1 VCGRFDYLARDALHC
16 GVKISCDFDR
26 IMRFSKVH
34 TQASAVDTSQ
44 MCHVCLTCKPS
55 LPLKESL
62 QGLEVHVQVIDEE
75 ICFKA
80 SVHSNI
86 YELYHCRAQMHSNV
100 YNHRCVMF
108 PPHHHV
114 NDVGFSHSKLGMAG
128 TQHPVVPEPGIY

>member
-1 VCGRFDYLARDALHC
+1 
-16 GVKISCDFDR
+16 
-26 IMRFSKVH
+26 
-34 TQASAVDTSQ
+34 

-55 LPLKESL
+55 LPLRESL
-62 QGLEVHVQVIDEE
+62 QGLGVHVQVIDEE

-114 NDVGFSHSKLGMAG
+114 NVSVSAMAS
-128 TQHPVVPEPGIY
+128 

>member
-1 VCGRFDYLARDALHC
+1 VSCLSDMQAQSAAEGESARF
-16 GVKISCDFDR
+16 GG
-26 IMRFSKVH
+26 
-34 TQASAVDTSQ
+34 TW
-44 MCHVCLTCKPS
+44 
-55 LPLKESL
+55 
-62 QGLEVHVQVIDEE
+62 QVIDEE

-114 NDVGFSHSKLGMAG
+114 NDVVFSHGKLGMAG
-128 TQHPVVPEPGIY
+128 TQHPVVPKPGIY